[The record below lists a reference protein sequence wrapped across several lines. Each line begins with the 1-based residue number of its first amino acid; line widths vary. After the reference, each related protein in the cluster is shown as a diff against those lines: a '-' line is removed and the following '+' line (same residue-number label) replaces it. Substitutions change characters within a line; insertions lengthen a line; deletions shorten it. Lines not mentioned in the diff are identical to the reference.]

1 MNSTSSHPLITKGTH
16 IILDIYDISCND
28 NDNDNGNDND
38 NNEILKYE
46 SSIIKILDLIV
57 EKFNLNVVAKAVHQ
71 FQPFGV
77 TGVYVLS
84 ESHLSIHTFVEEKK
98 VSLDLYTCNSF
109 NRCYEFID
117 FVKMIF
123 KECKCNYH
131 IIER

>member
-1 MNSTSSHPLITKGTH
+1 MNSTFSHPLITKGTH
-16 IILDIYDISCND
+16 IILDIYDINNND
-28 NDNDNGNDND
+28 DDD

-46 SSIIKILDLIV
+46 SSIIKIMDLIV
-57 EKFNLNVVAKAVHQ
+57 KKFNLSVVAKAVHQ

-98 VSLDLYTCNSF
+98 VSMDLYTCNSF

-117 FVKMIF
+117 FVKLIF
-123 KECKCNYH
+123 KECKCNHH

>member
-1 MNSTSSHPLITKGTH
+1 MNSSSSHPLITKGTH
-16 IILDIYDISCND
+16 IILDIYDIND
-28 NDNDNGNDND
+28 NNND

-57 EKFNLNVVAKAVHQ
+57 EKFNLNVVAKAMHQ

-98 VSLDLYTCNSF
+98 VAMDLYTCNLF
-109 NRCYEFID
+109 NRYDEFID
-117 FVKMIF
+117 FVKIIF
-123 KECKCNYH
+123 KECKCNYK
-131 IIER
+131 IVER